1 VSVSVFQ
8 LDAALELR
16 LQAFALALQTFNAV
30 LKIHA
35 QHLKVLANVCR
46 KVLALEPPIQAI
58 VPDRLIY
65 NVALAALSFVIL
77 TAAQHLLQEQNRR
90 TLFIRTLVILL
101 AVQGLGQST
110 HMAIVAKVMAILTQT
125 TNAFRTLVLFPG
137 DTTP

>member
-1 VSVSVFQ
+1 MSVSVFQ

-30 LKIHA
+30 LKIRA

-101 AVQGLGQST
+101 AVQGLGLST
-110 HMAIVAKVMAILTQT
+110 HMAIVAKVMAI
-125 TNAFRTLVLFPG
+125 
-137 DTTP
+137 